1 MALRLQSHRRARAIG
16 ATVGGHIDVTI
27 NATDGVRR
35 WEQLTWCEVA
45 ALRREV
51 DMAILPVGSTEQH
64 GPHLAMDT
72 DTVSATVV
80 AEAVA
85 ARTGVVVLPAIPYGC
100 SLGHSHRWPGTLAVA
115 PETLITLVVDVLSWA
130 YAAGFRR
137 LLILN
142 GHVTNHAP
150 LRCALEHLRAR
161 FDDCMVALRD
171 VGDVSERVRA
181 AYSADGADWH
191 ANCAETALM
200 LAVAPDRV
208 RADLLAGADDPDRTV
223 GLLFSHPV
231 NRTSTNGVTGM
242 PSRATREAG
251 TRLFEMVVED
261 LSAQVDAAR
270 RERPPLN
277 ASYFASVDGIS
288 PREVSDEP

>member
-1 MALRLQSHRRARAIG
+1 MAEKLSERML
-16 ATVGGHIDVTI
+16 
-27 NATDGVRR
+27 R

-45 ALRREV
+45 ALRREL

-72 DTVSATVV
+72 DTVSATRL

-85 ARTGVVVLPAIPYGC
+85 ARTGVPVLPAIPYGC
-100 SLGHSHRWPGTLAVA
+100 SLGHSHRWPGTLALQ
-115 PETLITLVVDVLSWA
+115 PETLTRLVVDVLSWA

-161 FDDCMVALRD
+161 YDDCMVAVRF
-171 VGDVSERVRA
+171 VGEVSPRVRA
-181 AYSADGADWH
+181 EYHADGDDWH
-191 ANCAETALM
+191 ANRAETALM
-200 LAVAPDRV
+200 MAVAPDRV
-208 RADLLAGADDPDRTV
+208 RPERLADADDPDRTA

-231 NRTSTNGVTGM
+231 NRTSTNGVTGA
-242 PSRATREAG
+242 PSGATRELG
-251 TRLFEMVVED
+251 ERLFAMLVDD
-261 LSAQVDAAR
+261 LTAQVRAGLSEA
-270 RERPPLN
+270 PPLA
-277 ASYFASVDGIS
+277 ASYFTLIGDAGERRD
-288 PREVSDEP
+288 

>member
-1 MALRLQSHRRARAIG
+1 MTVD
-16 ATVGGHIDVTI
+16 ATADVP
-27 NATDGVRR
+27 R
-35 WEQLTWCEVA
+35 WERLTWCEVT
-45 ALRREV
+45 ALRRRL

-72 DTVSATVV
+72 DTVSALLV

-85 ARTGVVVLPAIPYGC
+85 ARTGVPVLPPIPYGC

-115 PETLITLVVDVLSWA
+115 PETLTHLVVDVLSWA

-171 VGDVSERVRA
+171 VGDVSARVRA
-181 AYSADGADWH
+181 EYCADGSDWH

-200 LAVAPDRV
+200 LALAPDRV
-208 RADLLAGADDPDRTV
+208 RLERLADADDPDRTA

-231 NRTSTNGVTGM
+231 NRTSVNGVTGT
-242 PSRATREAG
+242 PSRATRAAG
-251 TRLFEMVVED
+251 ERLFAMIVED
-261 LSAQVDAAR
+261 LTAQVSAGL
-270 RERPPLN
+270 REQPPLA
-277 ASYFASVDGIS
+277 ASYFV
-288 PREVSDEP
+288 PVEPEEGTRP